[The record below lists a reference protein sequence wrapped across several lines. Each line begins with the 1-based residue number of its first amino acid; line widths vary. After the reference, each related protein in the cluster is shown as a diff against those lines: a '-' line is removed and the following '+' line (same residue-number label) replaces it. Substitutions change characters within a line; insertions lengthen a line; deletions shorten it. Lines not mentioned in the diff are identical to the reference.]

1 MVRWF
6 AGMMSMRT
14 VNAKFRHFLKLRPAA
29 LLSPVIG
36 LMKGLTDP
44 VVGLLM
50 GQTAE
55 NLAWK
60 FGINRQQM
68 TKFTNILPANY
79 ESDASGYVLNLY
91 PDPEAMSVEFRMVAG
106 KWQSAP
112 GPDAARREGIV
123 TTVRGRNL
131 GTLAAILTVCWV
143 QLEGVATPAIV
154 VSQLMLA
161 FIVLG
166 CVAVLSYRNDD

>member
-1 MVRWF
+1 
-6 AGMMSMRT
+6 
-14 VNAKFRHFLKLRPAA
+14 
-29 LLSPVIG
+29 
-36 LMKGLTDP
+36 
-44 VVGLLM
+44 
-50 GQTAE
+50 
-55 NLAWK
+55 
-60 FGINRQQM
+60 M

-131 GTLAAILTVCWV
+131 GAYDRMNREEGKRYTWCKLADYFAPE
-143 QLEGVATPAIV
+143 QPAPVATDDGERERLRSTIRTAMNRIDAAKDLLD
-154 VSQLMLA
+154 SA
-161 FIVLG
+161 F
-166 CVAVLSYRNDD
+166 DDLTDGLLDTPKVGDQPTQNG

>member
-1 MVRWF
+1 
-6 AGMMSMRT
+6 
-14 VNAKFRHFLKLRPAA
+14 
-29 LLSPVIG
+29 
-36 LMKGLTDP
+36 
-44 VVGLLM
+44 
-50 GQTAE
+50 
-55 NLAWK
+55 
-60 FGINRQQM
+60 M

-131 GTLAAILTVCWV
+131 GAYDRMNREEGKRYTWCRLEDYFAPEQPEPVAPDASERERLRSSIRTAMGR
-143 QLEGVATPAIV
+143 LEGAYGLLCT
-154 VSQLMLA
+154 A
-161 FIVLG
+161 FEDLQDG
-166 CVAVLSYRNDD
+166 LLEGKEEKL